1 MIRTLPLFL
10 RKSQI
15 VQAKFNAEEIEF
27 AKRDVRLDDIR
38 LQMSIDTATWG
49 LGIYEKKLNIAT
61 DLSKSY
67 EDRRA
72 IIKSKWRGSG
82 KVDRTL
88 IKSVADAFTNG
99 ACDVGFDGGIT
110 VKFNSFFGI
119 PSNLDDVKS
128 AIEDIKP
135 AHLVVNYEYSY
146 LLIRDIHEVMTIGEM
161 NSTVMNKFAG
171 GGVNG

>member
-10 RKSQI
+10 RKSVL
-15 VQAKFNAEEIEF
+15 VQEKFGAEEIEF
-27 AKRDVRLDDIR
+27 GNREARLEDIR

-49 LGIYEKKLNIAT
+49 LVIYENELNIPT

-72 IIKSKWRGSG
+72 VIKSKWRGSG

-99 ACDVGFDGGIT
+99 ACDVGFDGSIV
-110 VKFNSFFGI
+110 VKFNSFHGV
-119 PSNLDDVKS
+119 PDNLDDVKN
-128 AIEDIKP
+128 AIEEIKP
-135 AHLVVNYEYSY
+135 CHLPVKYEYTY

-161 NSTVMNKFAG
+161 DSTVMNKFAG
-171 GGVNG
+171 GGVDG